1 MLDESILAGGGGNL
15 HLGTLWRWY
24 VVLVT
29 FSARE
34 KCVRWLYST
43 SCILLPANIRVTFSA
58 TRDRSLW
65 TRQLR
70 ARGRRRPQL
79 TRRLQ
84 EASRSQAPT
93 GPQRTWCLL
102 RWVSWLRPLRS
113 LSTWSEVRLE
123 ITGSSRT
130 PPLHL
135 PRKAGGT
142 GEYIRGR
149 SRTIQVGGPQVI
161 AVTGT
166 DTGYAGRPW
175 VSHETS
181 TVYYSSKL

>member
-1 MLDESILAGGGGNL
+1 MPFSVSSSFAFSLANLHNWRLLHGHVGRVHFGRRGGGNL
-15 HLGTLWRWY
+15 HLGTLWRWC

-43 SCILLPANIRVTFSA
+43 ACILLPANIRVTFSA

-65 TRQLR
+65 ARQLR

-84 EASRSQAPT
+84 EAPRSQAPT

-113 LSTWSEVRLE
+113 LNRL
-123 ITGSSRT
+123 
-130 PPLHL
+130 
-135 PRKAGGT
+135 
-142 GEYIRGR
+142 
-149 SRTIQVGGPQVI
+149 VGGKV
-161 AVTGT
+161 
-166 DTGYAGRPW
+166 
-175 VSHETS
+175 
-181 TVYYSSKL
+181 